1 MGDHDMPNNAPHNAL
16 TAAINRTIAEGQPIV
31 TEIPARPLI
40 IEICPREPRASLCLA
55 NGESVRG
62 SRFDSDIAD
71 CRASGDVRDACEFV
85 RDRIGVVFR
94 IVARNAAG
102 DYENRLA
109 TAEEK
114 AETCRAIY
122 FESETDFSDEST
134 AETYLIWQAACD
146 VEHENE

>member
-1 MGDHDMPNNAPHNAL
+1 MPNNAPHNAL
-16 TAAINRTIAEGQPIV
+16 TAAIAEGGPV
-31 TEIPARPLI
+31 YTEIPARPLI
-40 IEICPREPRASLCLA
+40 IEICPREPRADFCLA

-71 CRASGDVRDACEFV
+71 CRASGDVQDACEFV
-85 RDRIGVVFR
+85 RDRIGVAFR
-94 IVARNAAG
+94 IVARNTAG

-146 VEHENE
+146 VEHESE